1 MKKLLFAVLFAMM
14 GVFCAAAYPTLTW
27 TGEAGDAKWLTPGN
41 WTSDSGTPDP
51 TAVNNYRFV
60 DVPDNTTIT
69 IDNALVVNDITVTNT
84 TDQVRNLKISSTK
97 NIKNN
102 STSCFYI
109 YPKSVLDFNC
119 TAPNPWN
126 GTYNGFTLRGGG
138 TLKFTASRESWGG
151 TASIYSSTFHLAV
164 AGGLASGMGT
174 IPLRLCDDGAVLD
187 LGCDAYV
194 KSIETPGNAKPT
206 IRLNG
211 HKLVNAAWDNRAIG
225 ATMTGDASSSFQL
238 NGPADWKLTNNA
250 AMNGTYEIRNTALWL
265 GTSASQVAT
274 IPADSSVDMYSHGCL
289 RLFADQA
296 ISILSGAGG
305 TAYVD
310 VPDGVVFSVN
320 GKNQPTN
327 TAYAARLAG
336 AGDFVKKGAGY
347 ALTMSGNSFGFTGKT
362 TVDEGSLV
370 LSRPFEYADD
380 IVGYW
385 PFDGDNYLADEIAGV
400 TWSKYYTYGVP
411 SKKAASGVS
420 GDSIE
425 ISEATGIRAQIDTTV
440 ASNLSWMRRI
450 NATNFTV
457 SVWIKPAD
465 TNRNN
470 CGEFFNFGG
479 WPTDHVPDRVCL
491 LGFSK
496 NGANE
501 YIRGYSANP
510 EVKLAKSITDGEWHH
525 IVYVH
530 EAHRIT
536 VWVDGVEGGS
546 YVDDAK
552 VLYVD
557 TMSMQIGGKDQWGLR
572 YIGGMDEL
580 IVANGSWDEAR
591 IVNEYKRVRRVAEPA
606 PLPTP
611 AAKWT
616 FDDDFVDEIGGVELV
631 NAGTTTVSPMT
642 LVGAYGKG
650 IQLTDA
656 NRCLKIKEGDAYPF
670 PTGKQKFTVSLRVRY
685 KNAQEYTHVFN
696 FGDTS
701 KNNGYFASGFIQ
713 SFRCNTLDWNTS
725 GQKSASLSSSDQV
738 NTDLDNALCWDHI
751 VGTYDGTTVRLYRD
765 GRFVKSSTASLDLTE
780 GPFYLGYYPEANGGK
795 TYAGAHVD
803 DLRVWTNCCL
813 TADQV
818 STLARTLE
826 NGVDGGQLANSP
838 VTVKAG
844 ATVRA
849 VGTGNA
855 VKTLD
860 GAGTLEIAH
869 DSALTSGG
877 GAFAGALVGGGRLTL
892 TGSTDLS
899 TADASGFSGYLEVK
913 GGAAKLNS
921 TFAKGQVVVNGG
933 SATGTGSE
941 VVVEEG
947 ATITLDV
954 AQPTQPVLSTTG
966 DLVLPS
972 TLTIALG
979 GESDDD
985 FVIASAGRILMPAST
1000 ANWTLPEDCRV
1011 RVRGN
1016 ELQLVRRRGLVMI
1029 FR

>member
-1 MKKLLFAVLFAMM
+1 MKKLLFAVLCVMT

-51 TAVNNYRFV
+51 TEVNNYRFV

-69 IDNALVVNDITVTNT
+69 IDSALVVNDITVTNT

-119 TAPNPWN
+119 TAPNPW
-126 GTYNGFTLRGGG
+126 GATYNGFTLRGGG
-138 TLKFTASRESWGG
+138 TLKFTAVRESWGG
-151 TASIYSSTFHLAV
+151 NASIYSSTFYLGV
-164 AGGLASGMGT
+164 GGSMTSGMGT
-174 IPLRLCDDGAVLD
+174 IPLTLYDGAVFD
-187 LGCDAYV
+187 LGCDGYV
-194 KSIETPGNAKPT
+194 KNLQMANNTPST
-206 IRLNG
+206 IKLNG
-211 HKLVNAAWDNRAIG
+211 HKLICSATAARTIRG
-225 ATMTGDASSSFQL
+225 SLLGDSASWMVL
-238 NGPADWKLTNNA
+238 NGPFAWTFATDMS
-250 AMNGTYEIRNTALWL
+250 MNGTYEIRNSALEL
-265 GTSASQVAT
+265 GASASQ
-274 IPADSSVDMYSHGCL
+274 PAALAADANVDMYSHGAL
-289 RLFADQA
+289 YVRADQ
-296 ISILSGAGG
+296 SIGVLSGRGV
-305 TAYVD
+305 TAFVD
-310 VPDGVVFSVN
+310 VPADVSFTVN
-320 GKNQPTN
+320 GAQGPTN
-327 TAYAARLAG
+327 STYAARLSG
-336 AGDFVKKGAGY
+336 AGDFVKKGANY
-347 ALTMSGNSFGFTGKT
+347 ALAMSGNSFGFTGKT

-425 ISEATGIRAQIDTTV
+425 ISEASGIRAQIDTTV

-557 TMSMQIGGKDQWGLR
+557 VMSMQIGGKDQWGLR

-580 IVANGSWDEAR
+580 IIANGSWDEAR

-616 FDDDFVDEIGGVELV
+616 FDEDFIDEIGGVELV
-631 NAGTTTVSPMT
+631 NAGTTAVSPT
-642 LVGAYGKG
+642 TATGAYGKC
-650 IQLTDA
+650 IQLNTA
-656 NRCLKIKEGDAYPF
+656 AKYLTIKDGDAYPF
-670 PTGKQKFTVSLRVRY
+670 PTGRQAFTVSLRVRY
-685 KNAQEYTHVFN
+685 QNAQEYTHVFN

-701 KNNGYFASGFIQ
+701 QNNKYFASGFIQ
-713 SFRCNTLDWNTS
+713 SCRCNSLDWNKT
-725 GQKSASLSSSDQV
+725 GQKSASLYVTDQF
-738 NTDLDNALCWDHI
+738 NNDAALFGWDHI
-751 VGTYDGTTVRLYRD
+751 VATYDGTSVRMYRD
-765 GRFVKSSTASLDLTE
+765 GRAIGSPTTAALDLTD
-780 GPFYLGYYPEANGGK
+780 GPFYLGYYPEHVEGK
-795 TYAGAHVD
+795 TLAGAYVD
-803 DLRVWTNCCL
+803 DLRVWTNCCF
-813 TADQV
+813 TAEQV
-818 STLARTLE
+818 AALARTLE
-826 NGVDGGQLANSP
+826 TGVDGGQLANSP

-855 VKTLD
+855 VKTLA
-860 GAGTLEIAH
+860 GAGTLEIAR

-877 GAFAGALVGGGRLTL
+877 GTFTGALTGDGRLTL
-892 TGSTDLS
+892 TGSVDFS
-899 TADASGFSGYLEVK
+899 AVDASGFSGYLEVK

-972 TLTIALG
+972 ALTIALG